1 MNTKVIQTESVS
13 TIGQKW
19 TDYKLLVKFRLNL
32 TVVFSSVMAYLIA
45 LDGSLSIVS
54 IAVLG
59 MGGFLV
65 TGAANALNQVLERD
79 FDKLMTRT
87 ANRPISAG
95 RMSVSEAVM
104 AAGFM
109 SLFGIILLAMFNPWT
124 ALLGTLALISYAFV
138 YTPMKRV
145 SPMAV
150 MIGAIPGALPVMIG
164 CVAAEGGLTSLAWA
178 LFGIQLIWQF
188 PHFWAI
194 AWLGNEDYTKAGF
207 NLLPTRTGKPDS
219 LAGLQSMVY
228 ALFLL
233 PIGIMPF
240 LLGESGIVSAVIL
253 TVMTLIYTYFGWKL
267 YKECSREAARKLMF
281 SSFFYLPIVLFALL
295 ADKI

>member
-1 MNTKVIQTESVS
+1 LNSKAIKKANVSVF
-13 TIGQKW
+13 GQKW
-19 TDYKLLVKFRLNL
+19 TDYKLLVKFRLNI

-45 LDGSLSIVS
+45 VEGEISFLS
-54 IAVLG
+54 VLILG
-59 MGGFLV
+59 LGGFLV
-65 TGAANALNQVLERD
+65 TGASNTLNQVLERD
-79 FDKLMTRT
+79 YDKLMART
-87 ANRPISAG
+87 ADRPLAAG
-95 RMSVSEAVM
+95 RMTVSEAVM

-109 SLFGIILLAMFNPWT
+109 SMFGIILLAMFNPWA

-150 MIGAIPGALPVMIG
+150 MVGAVPGALPMMIG
-164 CVAAEGGLTSLAWA
+164 CVAAQGEITALAWA

-194 AWLGNEDYTKAGF
+194 AWLGNEDYRNAGF
-207 NLLPTRTGKPDS
+207 NLLPTRSGEPDS
-219 LAGLQSMVY
+219 LAGLQSLVY
-228 ALFLL
+228 ALLL
-233 PIGIMPF
+233 IPIGLMPYF
-240 LLGESGIVSAVIL
+240 IGISGLISAIVL
-253 TVMTLIYTYFGWKL
+253 VMMAIVYAFFGWNL
-267 YKECSREAARKLMF
+267 YKKCSRGAARKLMF